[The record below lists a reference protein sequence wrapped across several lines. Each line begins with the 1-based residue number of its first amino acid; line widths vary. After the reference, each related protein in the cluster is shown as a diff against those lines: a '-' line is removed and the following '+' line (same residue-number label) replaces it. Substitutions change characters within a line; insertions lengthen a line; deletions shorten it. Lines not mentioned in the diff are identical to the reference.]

1 MTGYAAAD
9 VSLAAYYEFGYT
21 SSSDDRT
28 DASADQD
35 AMFNDSEYHITFS
48 ETTDSGLTFSAKF
61 EVEGSASNQTSAPTS
76 TTPHS
81 TNDESS
87 LTISS
92 AEMGSLVLG
101 QNDMASASFQ
111 TWLPS
116 SRGAATADDHQ
127 FTMKNK
133 GGTVKASAA
142 GLTPLSNGATYGDTL
157 TTAYFTPS
165 LGGAKIGISITD
177 SGTEEDTSM
186 GFSYTGDFAGSAFT
200 LTGATWS
207 DNQSSE
213 TDNVSFGVSFSVGG
227 ADVAL
232 STSTKESGTTYDTTT
247 SGAGIGFSLAEGMNV
262 YAAMAKSEDDVSSD
276 TLDTV
281 SISMDYSIA
290 PGLSF
295 AAAMNTYSYEDAS
308 ASTSNNDADEIVV
321 SIQHRTG
328 SVSCSTKSSYYRC
341 RSLDIRSS

>member
-1 MTGYAAAD
+1 MRKVLLATTALVAMTGYAAAD

-35 AMFNDSEYHITFS
+35 AMFSDAEYHITFS
-48 ETTDSGLTFSAKF
+48 ETTDSGLTISAKY
-61 EVEGSASNQTSAPTS
+61 ELEGQASTEATRSASQI
-76 TTPHS
+76 
-81 TNDESS
+81 DEAS

-101 QNDMASASFQ
+101 NNDMASASFQ
-111 TWLPS
+111 TWLPG
-116 SRGAATADDHQ
+116 SRGAATGDDNQ
-127 FTMKNK
+127 YSLKNK
-133 GGTVKASAA
+133 GGTALTS
-142 GLTPLSNGATYGDTL
+142 GLTSRSNGATYGDTL

-177 SGTEEDTSM
+177 AGTEEDTSM

-207 DNQSSE
+207 DNQSTE
-213 TDNVSFGVSFSVGG
+213 IDNVSFGVSFSVGG

-232 STSTKESGTTYDTTT
+232 STSTTESGTTYDTTT

-262 YAAMAKSEDDVSSD
+262 YAAMAKSEDDVTSD

-290 PGLSF
+290 SGLSF
-295 AAAMNTYSYEDAS
+295 AAALNTYSYEDAS

-321 SIQHRTG
+321 SIQANF
-328 SVSCSTKSSYYRC
+328 
-341 RSLDIRSS
+341 

>member
-35 AMFNDSEYHITFS
+35 AMFSDTEYHITFS

-61 EVEGSASNQTSAPTS
+61 EVEGTATTTSG
-76 TTPHS
+76 
-81 TNDESS
+81 NDESS

-101 QNDMASASFQ
+101 MNDQASSSFQ

-116 SRGAATADDHQ
+116 SRGAAAGDDNQ
-127 FTMKNK
+127 YSLKNK
-133 GGTVKASAA
+133 GGTALTS
-142 GLTPLSNGATYGDTL
+142 GLTSLSNGATYGDTNSV
-157 TTAYFTPS
+157 AYFTPA
-165 LGGAKIGISITD
+165 LGGAKLGISITD
-177 SGTEEDTSM
+177 AGTEEDTSM

-200 LTGATWS
+200 LTAATWS
-207 DNQSSE
+207 NNE
-213 TDNVSFGVSFSVGG
+213 TTEIDNVSMGVSFSVGG

-232 STSTKESGTTYDTTT
+232 STSTTESGTTYDTTT

-262 YAAMAKSEDDVSSD
+262 YAAMAKSEDDVTSD

-321 SIQHRTG
+321 SIQANF
-328 SVSCSTKSSYYRC
+328 
-341 RSLDIRSS
+341 

>member
-1 MTGYAAAD
+1 MRKVLLATTALVAMTGYAAAD

-35 AMFNDSEYHITFS
+35 AMFSDAEYHITFS
-48 ETTDSGLTFSAKF
+48 ETTDSGLTFSAKY
-61 EVEGSASNQTSAPTS
+61 ELEGQASTEATRSASQI
-76 TTPHS
+76 
-81 TNDESS
+81 DEAS

-101 QNDMASASFQ
+101 NNDMASASFQ

-127 FTMKNK
+127 FTIKNK
-133 GGTVKASAA
+133 GGTVLASAA

-207 DNQSSE
+207 DNQSTE
-213 TDNVSFGVSFSVGG
+213 IDNVSFGVSFSVGG

-232 STSTKESGTTYDTTT
+232 STSTTESGTTYDTTT

-321 SIQHRTG
+321 SIQANF
-328 SVSCSTKSSYYRC
+328 
-341 RSLDIRSS
+341 